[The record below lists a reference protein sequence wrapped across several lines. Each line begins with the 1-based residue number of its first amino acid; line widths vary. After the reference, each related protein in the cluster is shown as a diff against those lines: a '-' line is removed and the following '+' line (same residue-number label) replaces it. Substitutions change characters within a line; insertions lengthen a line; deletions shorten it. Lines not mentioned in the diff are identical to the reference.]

1 MNIQQALPQRVPV
14 HAQIRPKNGAQPIF
28 VAMRHARI
36 SKCILPPGG
45 GMEMIMTYHN
55 ESTERLFRA
64 ILSLQTMEECY
75 QFFEDACTV
84 REILDIAQRFEVAGM
99 LADKKSYQVITKET
113 GMSTA
118 TISRVNRCLNY
129 GSGGYQL
136 ALERTKENTTHD
148 DEYFPVKK

>member
-1 MNIQQALPQRVPV
+1 
-14 HAQIRPKNGAQPIF
+14 
-28 VAMRHARI
+28 
-36 SKCILPPGG
+36 
-45 GMEMIMTYHN
+45 MTYHN

-84 REILDIAQRFEVAGM
+84 REILDIAQRFQVAGM

-136 ALERTKENTTHD
+136 ALERTKENATND
-148 DEYFPVKK
+148 D

>member
-1 MNIQQALPQRVPV
+1 
-14 HAQIRPKNGAQPIF
+14 
-28 VAMRHARI
+28 
-36 SKCILPPGG
+36 
-45 GMEMIMTYHN
+45 
-55 ESTERLFRA
+55 
-64 ILSLQTMEECY
+64 MEECY

-129 GSGGYQL
+129 GSGGYKM
-136 ALERTKENTTHD
+136 ALERTKENTTND
-148 DEYFPVKK
+148 D